1 MSAAILILVRSPE
14 EVELA
19 RALVGSLPE
28 LPFSLLFGSE
38 DLRTRFGPHQHP
50 SSVDLGRFFVEQ
62 QPLRLALCFSGAREL
77 GASSNLLWLSFL
89 NEIGVPT
96 VEIQRDPL
104 QDTAKAA
111 RESTARHYLAW
122 GGTDGIG
129 DLKTTSGAP
138 RAPFVRDDVVVVSS
152 RLDGEGYSEEER
164 FRFVFLLLRLARE
177 HPDYTFLWRPG
188 PSEQN
193 SAEAAGFWSLLEK
206 LAPKNLFVEE
216 HESLVE
222 LLARSRCMIGMLS
235 SSCLDAAAAH
245 KPSLVFARPDQE
257 LGPFSVETFASYAA
271 LEQAW
276 AALERE
282 PERFRPRSALPRFVP
297 EAMAQRLEGLALPRE
312 RRGAVDT
319 LPIALRYLAYYQEG
333 RARAEQSKLSASLA
347 GLEKRVGELSE
358 KLQDPLRK
366 VAERVDA
373 LQRLSVTHQALRL
386 FGNVRK
392 RALKR

>member
-1 MSAAILILVRSPE
+1 MSAAILVLVRSPE

-38 DLRTRFGPHQHP
+38 DLRQRFGPLQHP
-50 SSVDLGRFFVEQ
+50 SSVDLGRFFVEPQ
-62 QPLRLALCFSGAREL
+62 RLRLSLCFSGAREL
-77 GASSNLLWLSFL
+77 GPSSNLLWLSFL

-104 QDTAKAA
+104 QDTAQAA

-129 DLKTTSGAP
+129 DLKGAAGAP
-138 RAPFVRDDVVVVSS
+138 RAAFARDDVVIVSS
-152 RLDGEGYSEEER
+152 RLDGDEYREEER
-164 FRFVFLLLRLARE
+164 FRFVFALLRLARE
-177 HPDYTFLWRPG
+177 HPDHTFLWRPG
-188 PSEQN
+188 PGELN
-193 SAEAAGFWSLLEK
+193 STEAATFWSLLEK

-216 HESLVE
+216 HESLAQ

-235 SSCLDAAAAH
+235 SAWLDAAAAH
-245 KPSLVFARPDQE
+245 KPGLAFVRPGQE
-257 LGPFSVETFASYAA
+257 LGPFALETFSSHAA

-276 AALERE
+276 TALERE
-282 PERFRPRSALPRFVP
+282 PQRFQVRCALPRFAP
-297 EAMAQRLEGLALPRE
+297 EAVAQRLEALALPRE
-312 RRGAVDT
+312 RGGAVDT

-333 RARAEQSKLSASLA
+333 RGRAEQGKLSASLT
-347 GLEKRVGELSE
+347 GLEKRVGELGE
-358 KLQDPLRK
+358 KLHDPLRK
-366 VAERVDA
+366 VVERVDA

-386 FGNVRK
+386 FGTVRK